1 MTFFEQYSYKQKN
14 YALLLIAVLLV
25 AVSYKRAFKIT
36 LETLGYK
43 QELTQKIADAHHA
56 VSSIRTTQ
64 RDIAYLNKLLGKENS
79 TIEKVQQGFLDFLE
93 KNSSN
98 VIVYQVDEV
107 LNYKHPDFSVNTHR
121 IILKGGFLP
130 TLRFLYTLEKHFDLA
145 KLVNVSFEFKKY
157 NSEEKEQLYTTL
169 LLQNYER

>member
-107 LNYKHPDFSVNTHR
+107 LNYKHPDFSVNY
-121 IILKGGFLP
+121 F
-130 TLRFLYTLEKHFDLA
+130 
-145 KLVNVSFEFKKY
+145 
-157 NSEEKEQLYTTL
+157 
-169 LLQNYER
+169 

>member
-130 TLRFLYTLEKHFDLA
+130 TLRFLSIPWKNTLI
-145 KLVNVSFEFKKY
+145 
-157 NSEEKEQLYTTL
+157 
-169 LLQNYER
+169 